1 IGVRKHVH
9 VNWDELR
16 FSLTPTDYIYKAK
29 TGDDFLEGT
38 ITPLENIELNPCLKA
53 YRKEDGSTLL
63 FRPEQNAQRMQI
75 GAERMCMK
83 APSVELF
90 VDAVKQT
97 VIANKRWV
105 PPPGKGSIYV
115 RPILVG
121 SGPILRVGAS
131 PDYIFLV
138 FATPVVEDKFHRAAL
153 GGTGGVKVIGNYSPT
168 VKVLAQAKAKGFL
181 DVVFLDSVTGKYI
194 EEASSCS
201 SFIVKGNVIT
211 TPGTNGN
218 ILPGFTRKSIIEL
231 AKTFHYHGEERDIP
245 MADLSDADEVL

>member
-1 IGVRKHVH
+1 
-9 VNWDELR
+9 
-16 FSLTPTDYIYKAK
+16 
-29 TGDDFLEGT
+29 
-38 ITPLENIELNPCLKA
+38 
-53 YRKEDGSTLL
+53 
-63 FRPEQNAQRMQI
+63 MQI

-138 FATPVVEDKFHRAAL
+138 FATPVGSYHKGEATINLVVEDKFHRAAP
-153 GGTGGVKVIGNYSPT
+153 GGTGGVKVVGKYSPT

-181 DVVFLDSVTGKYI
+181 DVL
-194 EEASSCS
+194 
-201 SFIVKGNVIT
+201 IVKGNVLT
-211 TPGTNGN
+211 TPGT
-218 ILPGFTRKSIIEL
+218 K
-231 AKTFHYHGEERDIP
+231 
-245 MADLSDADEVL
+245 